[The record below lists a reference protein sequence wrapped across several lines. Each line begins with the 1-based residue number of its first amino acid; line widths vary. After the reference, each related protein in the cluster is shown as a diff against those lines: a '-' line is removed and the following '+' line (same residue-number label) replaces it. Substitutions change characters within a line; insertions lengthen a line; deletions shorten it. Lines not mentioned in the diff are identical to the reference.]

1 MTQQDDVQLTQE
13 GHDQIVAELKEL
25 KEVKLPVAIQ
35 RVATARSFGDL
46 SENAEYQSAREDL
59 AFLEGKISELE
70 GIASKAKILKNGKG
84 GKSGNG
90 VINLGS
96 MVTLK
101 VGNSKH
107 IYHIV
112 KGALIVILSLIY
124 LIIGVNG
131 LGYQLAVGKIV
142 SLAVGILFI
151 VIGYYLKGV
160 KPNWFFGIRT
170 PWTLADDRVWDATHR
185 LGARLFKWCAYLALV
200 GILFPPYTVWFIVA
214 PILAVALYLT
224 VSSYFA
230 WQKLGIK

>member
-25 KEVKLPVAIQ
+25 KEEKLPVAIQ

-59 AFLEGKISELE
+59 AFLEGKVSELE
-70 GIASKAKILKNGKG
+70 GIVSKAKILKNGKG

-90 VINLGS
+90 MIDLGS

-112 KGALIVILSLIY
+112 GEWEANPLEKKISHQSPLGKALIGKKKGEAVEIDVPAGKLKYVI
-124 LIIGVNG
+124 
-131 LGYQLAVGKIV
+131 
-142 SLAVGILFI
+142 VGIE
-151 VIGYYLKGV
+151 
-160 KPNWFFGIRT
+160 
-170 PWTLADDRVWDATHR
+170 
-185 LGARLFKWCAYLALV
+185 
-200 GILFPPYTVWFIVA
+200 
-214 PILAVALYLT
+214 
-224 VSSYFA
+224 
-230 WQKLGIK
+230 